1 MGERMLRSKICL
13 CLTAPTLEQDVKLVE
28 KYKNWIDLVEL
39 RVDCLNQDQQLLIR
53 EFPKMIDLPAILT
66 IRRKIDGG
74 NYTQGEGAR
83 TVLFAK
89 GLSFA
94 ALDPKKNFAY
104 IDMEEDLSIP
114 SLEEAARAF
123 GTRIIRSVH
132 NISAPITNIA
142 ELVKTIPHS
151 ADEICKIAF
160 MPKTLSDVTN
170 LYKEAKKIK
179 NQDVILIA
187 MGHFGVSTRI
197 LPSKLGSLLTF
208 TSPKPEDLI
217 FTNRELQ
224 DDSSLSE
231 QSNNSLQKE
240 NDSSLQNKVQAIAAP
255 GQLDP
260 ITLSEVYN
268 FKSIGKDTKV
278 FGVTGFPLAA
288 TKSPLIHNIGYREKG
303 IDAVYIPIPAETPEE
318 ALNFANELEITG
330 LSVTVPH
337 KERILPYISQISEVA
352 GEIGS
357 TNTVIKQ
364 DDSWYGTNTDAAGF
378 SKALIEFLGRK
389 NLRFCKVAIIG
400 AGGAAKAVA
409 NAIRELG
416 GKACIFNRTVEKA
429 KELALQ
435 YKFKWAELSPQ
446 NNYILEKYS
455 NLIIQTTSIGMTPK
469 EDADPIPF
477 YTFKGTESLFDVIY
491 EPAETKLMKRAK
503 ESGCKT
509 TNGYRMLIHQGTL
522 QFKLYTG
529 VDYPPLE
536 GLSI

>member
-1 MGERMLRSKICL
+1 MLRSKICL

-66 IRRKIDGG
+66 IRRKSDGG

-94 ALDPKKNFAY
+94 TLDQKKNFAY
-104 IDMEEDLSIP
+104 IDMEEDFSIP

-132 NISAPITNIA
+132 NISAPITNIS

-151 ADEICKIAF
+151 SDEICKIAF

-170 LYKEAKKIK
+170 LYREAKKIK

-187 MGHFGVSTRI
+187 MGHYGVSTRI
-197 LPSKLGSLLTF
+197 LASKLGSLLTF
-208 TSPKPEDLI
+208 TSPKQEDLI
-217 FTNRELQ
+217 FTN
-224 DDSSLSE
+224 
-231 QSNNSLQKE
+231 KE
-240 NDSSLQNKVQAIAAP
+240 FQEASSLQSPNSDSLKNETQTSAAP

-268 FKSIGKDTKV
+268 FKSINKDTKV

-303 IDAVYIPIPAETPEE
+303 IDAVYIPIPAATPQD
-318 ALNFANELEITG
+318 ALNFAEELNITG

-337 KERILPYISQISEVA
+337 KETIRPYLSQISEVA
-352 GEIGS
+352 DAIGS
-357 TNTVIKQ
+357 TNTVMKQ
-364 DDSWYGTNTDAAGF
+364 DNLWYGTNTDATGF
-378 SKALIEFLGRK
+378 SKALIEFLGKK